1 MRMLR
6 SSAVFIVGVSTIG
19 DADGSSYGNE
29 NVGNGGMA
37 YK

>member
-6 SSAVFIVGVSTIG
+6 SSAVFIVGVSTID
-19 DADGSSYGNE
+19 DAVGFSYRNE
-29 NVGNGGMA
+29 KVGNGGIA